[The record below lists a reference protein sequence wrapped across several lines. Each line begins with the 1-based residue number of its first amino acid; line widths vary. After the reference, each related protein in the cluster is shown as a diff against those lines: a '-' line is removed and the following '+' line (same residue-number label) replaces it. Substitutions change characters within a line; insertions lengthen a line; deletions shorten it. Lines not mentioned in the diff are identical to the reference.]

1 MRTRWRGGAPC
12 GEAASRTPLPG
23 QPALPAPE
31 GDWSRRG
38 AWMRR
43 QIDTGPVLVP
53 DLSRRF
59 TPTIA
64 AFSLGTP
71 SRRGQTVAE
80 LAFVE
85 PATTLRDLEGR
96 ARAGFIATISTHPL
110 AADFILE
117 QPTALPP
124 PGEGMVLHYSEPR
137 SLPARNWLVGAA

>member
-1 MRTRWRGGAPC
+1 MVR
-12 GEAASRTPLPG
+12 
-23 QPALPAPE
+23 QPAELLCPASHLGLLPKVI
-31 GDWSRRG
+31 GRRG

-71 SRRGQTVAE
+71 SQRGQTVAE

-85 PATTLRDLEGR
+85 PATTLGLRDLEGR

-110 AADFILE
+110 AADIILE

>member
-1 MRTRWRGGAPC
+1 MPASRLQISLPGPSASQRCLLPKVIGRRGG
-12 GEAASRTPLPG
+12 
-23 QPALPAPE
+23 
-31 GDWSRRG
+31 
-38 AWMRR
+38 WMRR
-43 QIDTGPVLVP
+43 QIDTGPVLVH

-71 SRRGQTVAE
+71 SQRGQTVAE
-80 LAFVE
+80 LAFVVH
-85 PATTLRDLEGR
+85 ATRQLRGR

-110 AADFILE
+110 AADIILE

>member
-1 MRTRWRGGAPC
+1 
-12 GEAASRTPLPG
+12 
-23 QPALPAPE
+23 
-31 GDWSRRG
+31 
-38 AWMRR
+38 MRR

-71 SRRGQTVAE
+71 PQRGQTVAE
-80 LAFVE
+80 LAFVC
-85 PATTLRDLEGR
+85 TQWQLQNR

-110 AADFILE
+110 AADIILE

-137 SLPARNWLVGAA
+137 SLPARNWLVSAA